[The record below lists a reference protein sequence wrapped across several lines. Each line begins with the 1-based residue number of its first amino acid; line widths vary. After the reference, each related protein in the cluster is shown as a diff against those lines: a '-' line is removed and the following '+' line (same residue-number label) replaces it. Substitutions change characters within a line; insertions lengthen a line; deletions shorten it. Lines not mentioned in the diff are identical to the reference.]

1 MSNLSD
7 IQHKLELLMFNSLI
21 AENNIIEDDGTY
33 NVPVEGHNNMR
44 YTFKDTPEYGSRS
57 QLDIQKLQ
65 FLNSVMDIFE
75 DIHQY
80 IYYNDPNNKPM
91 YFLPHSILE
100 EQEIQKNK
108 ALTTINTI
116 EHNIYENEM
125 IEKHNTITNE
135 QEAYQKLNEAENS
148 TNSGDNIVEAMQ
160 DMEL

>member
-21 AENNIIEDDGTY
+21 AENHIIEDDGTF

-44 YTFKDTPEYGSRS
+44 YTFIDTPEYGSRS
-57 QLDIQKLQ
+57 PLDIQKLQ

-91 YFLPHSILE
+91 YFLPHTVLE
-100 EQEIQKNK
+100 EQEIQNNE
-108 ALTTINTI
+108 ALLSINTTEHHNDMDEQKNIII
-116 EHNIYENEM
+116 E
-125 IEKHNTITNE
+125 
-135 QEAYQKLNEAENS
+135 QQKLIETDNS
-148 TNSGDNIVEAMQ
+148 TNEGDNIVEGMQ
-160 DMEL
+160 DMEI

>member
-1 MSNLSD
+1 MANLSD

-21 AENNIIEDDGTY
+21 AENHIIEDDGTY

-57 QLDIQKLQ
+57 PLDIQKLQ

-91 YFLPHSILE
+91 YFLPHSVLE

-108 ALTTINTI
+108 ALIAINTT
-116 EHNIYENEM
+116 EHNIHHNEM
-125 IEKHNTITNE
+125 VEQQNTIIH
-135 QEAYQKLNEAENS
+135 QQQAYQKLIETDNS
-148 TNSGDNIVEAMQ
+148 TNERDNIVDAMQ
-160 DMEL
+160 DMEI